1 MIKGCYL
8 HQVQYYETDAMQIV
22 HHSNYLR
29 WFEEARLQGIA
40 EVGLPYRELEDRG
53 IMIPVLS
60 ASCEYKQAVRYGQ
73 TVKICYEVES
83 FRGLR
88 FTFSYRVYSE
98 DDSVLHAVGSTTHCF
113 LNREMKPMN
122 IKRFA
127 PDIYAILIGDADVAK
142 S

>member
-29 WFEEARLQGIA
+29 WFEEARMQGIA
-40 EVGLPYRELEDRG
+40 EVGLPYRELENRG

-60 ASCEYKQAVRYGQ
+60 ASCEYKQAVTYGKI
-73 TVKICYEVES
+73 VKIYYEVES

-98 DDSVLHAVGSTTHCF
+98 DGSVLHAVGSTTHCF
-113 LNREMKPMN
+113 LNHEMKPIN
-122 IKRFA
+122 IRRFA
-127 PDIYAILIGDADVAK
+127 PDIYAVLMEDDAAE